1 MRNKITKALLCC
13 LLLLPFSCRKETG
26 CTTGLNGE
34 WIWTASY
41 GGLGGWTLTP
51 ESEMATQKLVID
63 DFFFREYLNDS
74 LVFESEYD
82 LGISEEPLLGT
93 EERAYIEF
101 GSGGIRAIIIGA
113 SELELIEQCFDC
125 FSHQYRRK

>member
-1 MRNKITKALLCC
+1 MRNITAKTLLYC
-13 LLLLPFSCRKETG
+13 LLLLLFSCRKETG
-26 CTTGLNGE
+26 CLQGTGLSGE

-51 ESEMATQKLVID
+51 MSEMATQRLIID
-63 DFFFREYLNDS
+63 DFFFREFVNDS

-82 LGISEEPLLGT
+82 LGISEEPLPGT

-101 GSGGIRAIIIGA
+101 ESGGIRAIVIGA

-125 FSHQYRRK
+125 LI